1 MSEVIELASIHDV
14 AKEAGVSVATVSKV
28 INHYPD
34 VSEKTRKKVKNA
46 IALLRYRPNVIARG
60 LVTGRSWTVGV
71 LINIPF
77 TNPYVS
83 MLLEGV
89 KTALENS
96 GYDLMRLSARL
107 NDPDYSFADHCQSRN
122 LDGVVVFGVE
132 KEHRCIQE
140 LIQSGIPTMFVD
152 TDVTGHRAGNIT
164 TDNRSGVHMAVQHL
178 YELGHR
184 RIACLAGIP
193 GQAVNDSRLAGYR
206 DGLQAASIPYRADYV
221 LAGDYSFES
230 GLTGMQ
236 ELLQLDAPPTAVV
249 CTSDMTAFGAIHA
262 IEARGLTVPEDISVV
277 GFDNIFE
284 AELFKPA
291 LTTVN
296 QNIHTIGVK
305 SIEELIAMIKNP
317 DYPPPV
323 VMEPA
328 SLVIREST
336 ARLVGSEITR

>member
-1 MSEVIELASIHDV
+1 MASIHDV
-14 AKEAGVSVATVSKV
+14 AREAGVSVATVSKV

-34 VSEKTRKKVKNA
+34 VSEKTRSKVKQA

-107 NDPDYSFADHCQSRN
+107 NDPDYSFVDHCQSRN

-132 KEHRCIQE
+132 KEHRSIQG
-140 LIQSGIPTMFVD
+140 LVQSEIPTMFVD
-152 TDVTGHRAGNIT
+152 TDVTGQRAGNIT
-164 TDNRSGVHMAVQHL
+164 TDNQNGVHMAVQHL
-178 YELGHR
+178 HELGHH
-184 RIACLAGIP
+184 RIAYLAGVP
-193 GQAVNDSRLAGYR
+193 GQIVNESRLVGYR
-206 DGLQAASIPYRADYV
+206 EGLQAASIPYRTDYV
-221 LAGDYSFES
+221 LNGDYSFES
-230 GLTGMQ
+230 GLLGMKK
-236 ELLQLDAPPTAVV
+236 LLQLVQPPTAVV
-249 CTSDMTAFGAIHA
+249 CTSDMAAFGAIHA
-262 IEARGLTVPEDISVV
+262 IEAQGLSVPGDISVI

-284 AELFKPA
+284 AELFKPG
-291 LTTVN
+291 LTTIN
-296 QNIHTIGVK
+296 QNIHAIGVK
-305 SIEELIAMIKNP
+305 VIEELITMIKNP

-323 VMEPA
+323 VTA
-328 SLVIREST
+328 SSSLVIREST
-336 ARLVGSEITR
+336 GRLASTEVVN